1 MNLEAYIKLK
11 ASIVLETSIC
21 RVTFVNLEMPQV
33 LLTLEMPSNSRGTLI
48 ALRCSINFRA
58 IDYTSPHYFV
68 N

>member
-33 LLTLEMPSNSRGTLI
+33 SLTLEMPSNSEGR
-48 ALRCSINFRA
+48 S
-58 IDYTSPHYFV
+58 
-68 N
+68 